1 MDLNTFKSKYYQAM
15 HVREKVKKE
24 AHALTILKDVMAKC
38 EPSQIDSLFMLSVIM
53 KEELAL
59 IEQIAAHNQIDSD
72 LLFEKYKNSD
82 DVEEL

>member
-24 AHALTILKDVMAKC
+24 AHALTILKDVMTKC

>member
-59 IEQIAAHNQIDSD
+59 IEQIAANNQIDSD

>member
-1 MDLNTFKSKYYQAM
+1 
-15 HVREKVKKE
+15 
-24 AHALTILKDVMAKC
+24 
-38 EPSQIDSLFMLSVIM
+38 MLSVIM

-72 LLFEKYKNSD
+72 LLFEKYKNSE